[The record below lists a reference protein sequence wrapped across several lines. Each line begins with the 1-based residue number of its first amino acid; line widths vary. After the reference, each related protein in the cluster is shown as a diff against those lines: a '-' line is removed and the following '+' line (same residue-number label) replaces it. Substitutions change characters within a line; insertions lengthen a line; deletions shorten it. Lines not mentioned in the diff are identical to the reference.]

1 MEITVD
7 YARCKALGICES
19 IAPGAFEVD
28 DDGNLNVQDNVSD
41 ANLHDIEE
49 AVATCPTRALSIRR

>member
-19 IAPGAFEVD
+19 IAPGTFEVD
-28 DDGNLNVQDNVSD
+28 DDANLNVQDNLSD
-41 ANLHDIEE
+41 ANLQDIEA